1 MNTFN
6 SIRLRSYLEHLTVGA
21 AALFI
26 GGGILYG
33 IIEEMVT
40 SYLEESYLAYIL
52 GIVASG
58 FIIAAGIIFVIRAFY
73 MDKKMFVH
81 LDEKERQTFFKELGD
96 DTTMIFGHRLIITKH
111 FILVY
116 ARYFRSFV
124 HIWRIEDLTACY
136 GRAIYAESPD
146 KPDGYRLVLSDNRFS
161 PIACVIKGDS
171 ALVMDEACNAIVS
184 LAPWVFTDN
193 YQEFM
198 DDYTR
203 RTKKKAFMREIEHR
217 KAAVCHSEVD
227 DVTIPMAVV
236 TAADIIK
243 AFNEQQKV
251 KARPKINPKAIF
263 YKKSADDEHTS

>member
-6 SIRLRSYLEHLTVGA
+6 GIRLRSYLEHLTVGVA
-21 AALFI
+21 AIFI

-52 GIVASG
+52 GIIASSV
-58 FIIAAGIIFVIRAFY
+58 IIAAGIIFIIRAFY

-81 LDEKERQTFFKELGD
+81 LDEKERQLFFKELGD

-136 GRAIYAESPD
+136 GRAIYAENPNT
-146 KPDGYRLVLSDNRFS
+146 PDGYRLVLADNRFS
-161 PIACVIKGDS
+161 PVSCVIKGEG
-171 ALVMDEACNAIVS
+171 ALVMDEAYNAVIS

-193 YQEFM
+193 YREFM

-203 RTKKKAFMREIEHR
+203 KARKKAFMREIQHR
-217 KAAVCHSEVD
+217 KAAAAASEMSD
-227 DVTIPMAVV
+227 DTIPMAVV

-243 AFNEQQKV
+243 AFNEQQKL
-251 KARPKINPKAIF
+251 KSRPKVNPKAIF
-263 YKKSADDEHTS
+263 HKKQSDDGHTS